1 MYEKNFYGE
10 KLTKDEGGTNLFIN
24 FLVIFYFAACF
35 IEPFANLWIGS
46 SVFKYYMLFLLAV
59 VFLFKFSNI
68 SVSIEHFMIL
78 GWLIYMIT
86 SILWNSPAE
95 GMSTVRSH
103 FISQIGMVF
112 IYIVLTS
119 VKFSSKTIEKIVFW
133 SYITSFVLC
142 VLALFF
148 SQNQTGSDKGR
159 YLLVLFGKTIDPNNL
174 ASMYIFAV
182 AVALN
187 YIFFKREKI
196 FLNSIALIVSVSAI
210 LFTSSRGAFVSLL
223 LVAFITF
230 IFIGNSGY
238 FKNKVTAVVI
248 FIVLIALV
256 FVVLPK
262 IVPEDAMERI
272 LNFESYQGG
281 SNRSIIWKRVIENIM
296 KHPLFGNGW
305 GAYNIADHNTYLGI
319 LQNVGIVGFIL
330 FSGMIIKPF
339 VRAIKQKNILAL
351 LVLAAGMAPAFFFEA
366 INKRMVWNVI
376 IIATL
381 LVKDDSNLDKDT
393 LKKGKSGLW

>member
-10 KLTKDEGGTNLFIN
+10 KLTKDEGGTNRFIN

-86 SILWNSPAE
+86 SLLWNSPAE

-142 VLALFF
+142 ILALFF
-148 SQNQTGSDKGR
+148 SENQTGSDKGR

-174 ASMYIFAV
+174 ASMYIFSV

-196 FLNSIALIVSVSAI
+196 LLNAIALLVAVAAI
-210 LFTSSRGAFVSLL
+210 LFTSSRGGFVSLL
-223 LVAFITF
+223 LVALVSL
-230 IFIGNSGY
+230 IFMGNSGY
-238 FKNKVTAVVI
+238 FKHKTLAFLIFVI
-248 FIVLIALV
+248 IIALM
-256 FVVLPK
+256 FVILPK
-262 IVPEDAMERI
+262 VVPQDALSRVFD
-272 LNFESYQGG
+272 FESYEGG
-281 SNRSIIWKRVIENIM
+281 SNRSRIWKKVFDNIM
-296 KHPLFGNGW
+296 QHPLFGNGW
-305 GAYNIADHNTYLGI
+305 GAYDLADHNTYLGI
-319 LQNVGIVGFIL
+319 LQNVGIFGFVL
-330 FSGMIIKPF
+330 FSGMIVKPLIL
-339 VRAIKQKNILAL
+339 AIKQKNILAVL
-351 LVLAAGMAPAFFFEA
+351 ILVSGMAPAFFFEA

-376 IIATL
+376 IIATM
-381 LVKDDSNLDKDT
+381 LVKEKDSIFSNT
-393 LKKGKSGLW
+393 PTFERGGL